1 MPQAFA
7 PLRHQ
12 DAGVRLI
19 RSQSLYEAAALP
31 LSMIYAL
38 AAAKIGQTGKAD
50 QPLIGRTSSST
61 MSSSSW
67 PVYGQVSNS

>member
-7 PLRHQ
+7 PLRHP

-19 RSQSLYEAAALP
+19 RRQSLNEAAAPP

-38 AAAKIGQTGKAD
+38 AAATIEQTGE
-50 QPLIGRTSSST
+50 LISH
-61 MSSSSW
+61 
-67 PVYGQVSNS
+67 